1 MRLHQTAIA
10 ASLVALVLVQPALA
24 QTALAP
30 WFDAD
35 GFYNRP
41 GIDLARATNDMTAC
55 RVEASRLKVVRNT
68 NTHVSGGAAFTST
81 GAYDPVVAGAAVGI
95 ASIMF
100 AIQDARYNGSI
111 EQIEFR
117 DCAVAL
123 GYRHYRMGESDRAR
137 FSAEADHGFASLVAA
152 STPADGRLNT
162 GEVERNYYN
171 AELAESAYQNP
182 APRPPVERAAPP
194 TAEEMAAAVAAN
206 PALNGELGLGMEPT
220 PIVIMPGAVARL
232 APGEMATRQPGSA
245 IVVVGASQRTGAMQ
259 GPWAG
264 DTFRFRRVTETGDFI
279 GLLQQTVTFSANS
292 FFNPN
297 RRRDPTLAGDFA
309 DSRYSTFVIP
319 AGRYVLS
326 NMGPLNACL
335 STVTFEVREGDVAYL
350 GDYVLRPQGIPT
362 GVLFNPLA
370 NINSG
375 MDNRMRADL
384 RVAIADNFEAARTAL
399 QADDATKTRLTR
411 VSYQNGYRIPC
422 DGQYIGRVANS
433 GWSEFSATQ
442 PSAVNDAMAERVA
455 AAAAQPQ

>member
-1 MRLHQTAIA
+1 MKLREITLA
-10 ASLVALVLVQPALA
+10 ASLLALALSQTASA

-30 WFDAD
+30 WFDSD

-41 GIDLARATNDMTAC
+41 GIDLTRASNDMTAC

-68 NTHVSGGAAFTST
+68 NTNVSGGAAFTST
-81 GAYDPVVAGAAVGI
+81 GTYDPVVAGAAIGI

-123 GYRHYRMGESDRAR
+123 GYRHYRMGDSDRTR
-137 FSAEADHGFASLVAA
+137 FNAEADHGFASLVAA
-152 STPADGRLNT
+152 TTPADGRLNT

-171 AELAESAYQNP
+171 AELATAAYQNP
-182 APRPPVERAAPP
+182 SPPVAAEVAVSPSPELPASTEPALVAAESAPP
-194 TAEEMAAAVAAN
+194 
-206 PALNGELGLGMEPT
+206 PADPELAPT
-220 PIVIMPGAVARL
+220 LIAPINRLAPGAVATPQTG
-232 APGEMATRQPGSA
+232 AA
-245 IVVVGASQRTGAMQ
+245 IVVVGASQRVGAMQ

-264 DTFRFRRVTETGDFI
+264 DTFRFRRVTEEGAFLD
-279 GLLQQTVTFSANS
+279 LLQPASSFAANS
-292 FFNPN
+292 FFNPQ

-309 DSRYSTFVIP
+309 DTRYSTYVIP

-335 STVTFEVREGDVAYL
+335 NTVTFEVRDGDVAYL
-350 GDYVLRPQGIPT
+350 GDYVLRPPSIPT
-362 GVLFNPLA
+362 AVLFNPLA

-384 RVAIADNFEAARTAL
+384 RVGIADNLEAARAAL
-399 QADDATKTRLTR
+399 QADDAAKARLTR
-411 VSYQNGYRIPC
+411 VAYQNGYRIPC
-422 DGQYIGRVANS
+422 DGQYIGRVANP
-433 GWSEFSATQ
+433 GWTEFSATQ
-442 PSAVNDAMAERVA
+442 AFAMNDAMAERVA
-455 AAAAQPQ
+455 AAAAQAQ